1 MNAGRVLAVVPF
13 AFALFAVHVPH
24 ATAQSCRWDGTAP
37 LCSGECGGDETE
49 VTRLDAIPD
58 FWIPPMVNQNPDF
71 GEPCWTGTK
80 ALCCKTPGRT
90 CRWDGTAPFCDG
102 ECRAGETQSQPPDG
116 SSSGS
121 GCWTGSK
128 VYCCRTTSG
137 SVGSPLTPAPDAD
150 KDGVADSSDNCP
162 HVANADQLNSDA
174 DPLGDACDNCPSV
187 ANADQLN
194 IDADAQGDV
203 CDADDDNDGCTDGED
218 QHPRDWRVR
227 IGTSTPGPLCPS
239 NRGGAIYG
247 SEALDTDQDGLLNCK
262 DPDDDNDGVAD
273 DADMCAT
280 KQGSDTS
287 SCMFIDDC
295 PGQVPWDVCRGGGCN
310 AFFLKLLWAVNPPTA
325 NPQIDVA
332 SFSKFWIESGQVFIA
347 PDVADR
353 NENGIQG
360 IIKQLSTAPV
370 EAAAGRFRLEIW
382 SRDARGSAQSMRSV
396 VAEYEPNRVMMG
408 QGLPGTAIRVV
419 PTQAS
424 NGPILIETTNMT
436 GPVEPD
442 YSGYLR
448 AALIFAVLALLVLG
462 ARSLALARRR

>member
-1 MNAGRVLAVVPF
+1 
-13 AFALFAVHVPH
+13 
-24 ATAQSCRWDGTAP
+24 
-37 LCSGECGGDETE
+37 
-49 VTRLDAIPD
+49 
-58 FWIPPMVNQNPDF
+58 
-71 GEPCWTGTK
+71 
-80 ALCCKTPGRT
+80 
-90 CRWDGTAPFCDG
+90 G
-102 ECRAGETQSQPPDG
+102 ECRAGEKQSQPPDG

-121 GCWTGSK
+121 ACWTGSK

-162 HVANADQLNSDA
+162 HVANTDQLNSDA

-194 IDADAQGDV
+194 IDSDAQGDV

-239 NRGGAIYG
+239 NRGGTIYG

-280 KQGSDTS
+280 KQGSDAST
-287 SCMFIDDC
+287 CVFIHDC
-295 PGQVPWDVCRGGGCN
+295 PGQVAWDVCSDGGCN
-310 AFFLKLLWAVNPPTA
+310 AFFLKLLWAVNPPTE

-332 SFSKFWIESGQVFIA
+332 SFSKFWIEGGEVFIA

-360 IIKQLSTAPV
+360 IIKQLSTAPA

-382 SRDARGSAQSMRSV
+382 SRDAGGSAQSMRSV

-408 QGLPGTAIRVV
+408 QGLPGTAIRVA

-448 AALIFAVLALLVLG
+448 AALIFAVLALLALG
-462 ARSLALARRR
+462 ARSLARRR